1 MSVLEQVKAR
11 RSVRTFNGIRLSM
24 EKLDEILKMAEAA
37 ENPWHL
43 PITWKILDAKVQ
55 KLSCPVITGTD
66 TYIGGKMKRVPHAEE
81 AFGYAFENVVLE
93 LAGQGLGTTW
103 IGGTMDRKAFERAM
117 DLKDDEIMP
126 CISPLGTPAEKFSLR
141 ETLMRKGVKADI
153 RLPQEALFFQ
163 NDFDHPV
170 SPDDPLH
177 DVLELVRLA
186 PSAVNKQPWR
196 IVLKDDMAY
205 FYEHHDKGYIDSAG
219 SDMQKI
225 DLGIAMCH
233 FVKGIQELGKTAV
246 FTEENPGITVP
257 ADTEFIAGYR
267 IG

>member
-1 MSVLEQVKAR
+1 MEQVKAR
-11 RSVRTFNGIRLSM
+11 RSVRTFNGKRLSD
-24 EKLDEILKMAEAA
+24 EKLDEILKLAQSA

-43 PITWKILDAKVQ
+43 PITWKILDAKEQ

-66 TYIGGKMKRVPHAEE
+66 TYIGCKMKRAPHAEE

-117 DLKDDEIMP
+117 DLKEDELMP
-126 CISPLGTPAEKFSLR
+126 CISPLGIPAEKFSLR
-141 ETLMRKGVKADI
+141 ETLMRRGIKADV
-153 RLPQEALFFQ
+153 RLPQEALFFR

-170 SPDDPLH
+170 SPDDPMH

-196 IVLKDDMAY
+196 IVLMDDIAY
-205 FYEHHDKGYIDSAG
+205 FYEHHDKGYVDSAG
-219 SDMQKI
+219 SDMQKM

-233 FVKGIQELGKTAV
+233 FVKGIQELGKNAV
-246 FTEENPGITVP
+246 FTEADPGITVP